1 MYMKMEKQMF
11 DKQKLG
17 PEETTGHREDPGLQA
32 LPSVPHH
39 TQPIFF
45 ADLSG
50 NYPLEILGTRPPF
63 KFFQAV
69 RAKVKGSS

>member
-1 MYMKMEKQMF
+1 MFGKQMF
-11 DKQKLG
+11 AG
-17 PEETTGHREDPGLQA
+17 PCRDHGTQRGPWAPG

-50 NYPLEILGTRPPF
+50 NYPLEILGTGPQF

-69 RAKVKGSS
+69 RVKVKGSS